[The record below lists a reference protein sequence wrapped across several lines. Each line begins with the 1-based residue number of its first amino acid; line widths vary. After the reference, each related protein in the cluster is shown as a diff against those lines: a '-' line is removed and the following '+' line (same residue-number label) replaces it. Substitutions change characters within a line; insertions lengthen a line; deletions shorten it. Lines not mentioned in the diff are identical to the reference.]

1 MRETEL
7 TLFDLKQVITE
18 MHPIKVFVNNIL
30 VWDDDVDLTNMTSY
44 AEAVEAI
51 AENKKKYEDIFSKP
65 NYVLAVNFEIVD
77 YHHSIVRVTTFK

>member
-7 TLFDLKQVITE
+7 TLFNLKRVITE

-44 AEAVEAI
+44 TEAI
-51 AENKKKYEDIFSKP
+51 EAMAKNEEKYNNIFSNP
-65 NYVLAVNFEIVD
+65 NYVLAVNFQIVD
-77 YHHSIVRVTTFK
+77 YHHSIVRVTTLK